1 MCITVGTGNSSMYI
15 EKQQQIEQF
24 RGLDET
30 NVSQQKCIPDNRG
43 SQRSYIT
50 KIKFSRNL
58 RNGKVALLLI
68 GERRDKL
75 LEYL

>member
-1 MCITVGTGNSSMYI
+1 MYI

-30 NVSQQKCIPDNRG
+30 NVSQQKCIPDNQG
-43 SQRSYIT
+43 SQRSYVT
-50 KIKFSRNL
+50 KIKFSWNL
-58 RNGKVALLLI
+58 MNGKVALVLI

-75 LEYL
+75 EYLKDQYLCIHRIE